1 MQTMSAMPLRRS
13 PDVPRIDVRGLSKT
27 FQLAGTAIE
36 AVRDVS
42 FSVRRGE
49 FVALLGPSGSGKSTV
64 LNMIATLIKPSSGQ
78 ILIDGTPV
86 VAGKATPNVGYV
98 FQRDTLFPWRTVA
111 DNIGYGLQLAGV
123 PEPERKQR
131 IAACVAQA
139 GLQGFEHAYP
149 SALSGGMRQRAALM
163 RTLVVEPQVL
173 LMDEPFGALDTH
185 TKIDMHDVLLRIW
198 DREQQT
204 VLVRDPR
211 PRRGADAGRPHH
223 PVFGAA
229 RPDQGHVRGGFCPA
243 ARRGEGARDPAL
255 RRTVPAY
262 LALARGGIRQGPQP
276 MRRPRRPVSTLAW
289 QALICV
295 AVLSIWQWGY
305 DLHGRFPWVVPD
317 LLDPYFVSKPSEIF
331 EHFLILSCL
340 KSKLGVF
347 NGWFN
352 GDFGRCMARYD
363 NNLWVATA
371 VTLKNTFFGFVT
383 GVSSGFAVGLILG
396 RSDRLSAIFQP
407 FITAVNSIPR
417 IALAPII
424 VLAFGI
430 GDTSKVVTSWIV
442 VVFLVFFNTFEG
454 ARSIDEG
461 FVNVARL
468 LGASEWQ
475 ITRTV
480 VIPSTMAWVFA
491 SLSPA
496 ISFALIG
503 VIVGEFIGAERGI
516 GRLIIESESRAE
528 ASGMMVAVI
537 VLMLVG
543 VALSAMIWRLQA
555 YLLRWQ
561 QHNLVE

>member
-1 MQTMSAMPLRRS
+1 M
-13 PDVPRIDVRGLSKT
+13 
-27 FQLAGTAIE
+27 
-36 AVRDVS
+36 
-42 FSVRRGE
+42 
-49 FVALLGPSGSGKSTV
+49 
-64 LNMIATLIKPSSGQ
+64 
-78 ILIDGTPV
+78 
-86 VAGKATPNVGYV
+86 KA
-98 FQRDTLFPWRTVA
+98 
-111 DNIGYGLQLAGV
+111 
-123 PEPERKQR
+123 
-131 IAACVAQA
+131 
-139 GLQGFEHAYP
+139 
-149 SALSGGMRQRAALM
+149 
-163 RTLVVEPQVL
+163 
-173 LMDEPFGALDTH
+173 
-185 TKIDMHDVLLRIW
+185 
-198 DREQQT
+198 
-204 VLVRDPR
+204 
-211 PRRGADAGRPHH
+211 
-223 PVFGAA
+223 
-229 RPDQGHVRGGFCPA
+229 
-243 ARRGEGARDPAL
+243 
-255 RRTVPAY
+255 
-262 LALARGGIRQGPQP
+262 
-276 MRRPRRPVSTLAW
+276 RRPVSTFAW
-289 QALICV
+289 QTFICI

-305 DLHGRFPWVVPD
+305 DLHASIPWLVPD
-317 LLDPYFVSKPSEIF
+317 LLDPYFVSKPSQIF
-331 EHFLILSCL
+331 EQFLILSCF

-347 NGWFN
+347 NGWLN
-352 GDFGRCMARYD
+352 GDFAKCMARSD

-371 VTLKNTFFGFVT
+371 VTLKNTFFGFLA
-383 GVSSGFAVGLILG
+383 GVSSGFVAGLILG

-516 GRLIIESESRAE
+516 GRLIIESEARAE

-543 VALSAMIWRLQA
+543 VVLSAVIRRLQT

-561 QHNLVE
+561 QHNMVE

>member
-1 MQTMSAMPLRRS
+1 MRS
-13 PDVPRIDVRGLSKT
+13 
-27 FQLAGTAIE
+27 
-36 AVRDVS
+36 
-42 FSVRRGE
+42 
-49 FVALLGPSGSGKSTV
+49 
-64 LNMIATLIKPSSGQ
+64 
-78 ILIDGTPV
+78 
-86 VAGKATPNVGYV
+86 
-98 FQRDTLFPWRTVA
+98 
-111 DNIGYGLQLAGV
+111 
-123 PEPERKQR
+123 
-131 IAACVAQA
+131 
-139 GLQGFEHAYP
+139 
-149 SALSGGMRQRAALM
+149 
-163 RTLVVEPQVL
+163 
-173 LMDEPFGALDTH
+173 
-185 TKIDMHDVLLRIW
+185 
-198 DREQQT
+198 
-204 VLVRDPR
+204 
-211 PRRGADAGRPHH
+211 
-223 PVFGAA
+223 
-229 RPDQGHVRGGFCPA
+229 
-243 ARRGEGARDPAL
+243 
-255 RRTVPAY
+255 
-262 LALARGGIRQGPQP
+262 
-276 MRRPRRPVSTLAW
+276 RRPISTFAR
-289 QALICV
+289 QAFICV

-305 DLHGRFPWVVPD
+305 DLHTIVPWLVPD

-331 EHFLILSCL
+331 ERFLILSCF

-347 NGWFN
+347 NGWSN
-352 GDFGRCMARYD
+352 GDFAKCLARSD
-363 NNLWVATA
+363 NNLWIATA
-371 VTLKNTFFGFVT
+371 ITLQNTFFGFIA
-383 GVSSGFAVGLILG
+383 GVSSGFVVGLILG

-516 GRLIIESESRAE
+516 GRLIIESEARAE

-543 VALSAMIWRLQA
+543 VVLSAAIRRLQT

-561 QHNLVE
+561 QHNMVD

>member
-1 MQTMSAMPLRRS
+1 M
-13 PDVPRIDVRGLSKT
+13 K
-27 FQLAGTAIE
+27 
-36 AVRDVS
+36 
-42 FSVRRGE
+42 VRR
-49 FVALLGPSGSGKSTV
+49 PI
-64 LNMIATLIKPSSGQ
+64 N
-78 ILIDGTPV
+78 
-86 VAGKATPNVGYV
+86 
-98 FQRDTLFPWRTVA
+98 
-111 DNIGYGLQLAGV
+111 
-123 PEPERKQR
+123 
-131 IAACVAQA
+131 
-139 GLQGFEHAYP
+139 
-149 SALSGGMRQRAALM
+149 
-163 RTLVVEPQVL
+163 TLV
-173 LMDEPFGALDTH
+173 
-185 TKIDMHDVLLRIW
+185 
-198 DREQQT
+198 
-204 VLVRDPR
+204 
-211 PRRGADAGRPHH
+211 
-223 PVFGAA
+223 
-229 RPDQGHVRGGFCPA
+229 
-243 ARRGEGARDPAL
+243 
-255 RRTVPAY
+255 
-262 LALARGGIRQGPQP
+262 
-276 MRRPRRPVSTLAW
+276 W
-289 QALICV
+289 QAFICV
-295 AVLSIWQWGY
+295 AVLSVWQWGY
-305 DLHGRFPWVVPD
+305 DLHASVPWLVPD
-317 LLDPYFVSKPSEIF
+317 LLDPYFVSKPSQIF
-331 EHFLILSCL
+331 EQFLILSCL

-352 GDFGRCMARYD
+352 GEFAKCMARSE

-371 VTLKNTFFGFVT
+371 VTLKNTFFGFIAGVT
-383 GVSSGFAVGLILG
+383 SGFVAGLILG

-516 GRLIIESESRAE
+516 GRLIIESEARAE
-528 ASGMMVAVI
+528 ASGMMVAVM

-543 VALSAMIWRLQA
+543 MTLSAMIRRLQS

-561 QHNLVE
+561 QHNMVE

>member
-1 MQTMSAMPLRRS
+1 M
-13 PDVPRIDVRGLSKT
+13 
-27 FQLAGTAIE
+27 
-36 AVRDVS
+36 
-42 FSVRRGE
+42 
-49 FVALLGPSGSGKSTV
+49 
-64 LNMIATLIKPSSGQ
+64 KPS
-78 ILIDGTPV
+78 
-86 VAGKATPNVGYV
+86 
-98 FQRDTLFPWRTVA
+98 RH
-111 DNIGYGLQLAGV
+111 
-123 PEPERKQR
+123 
-131 IAACVAQA
+131 AA
-139 GLQGFEHAYP
+139 
-149 SALSGGMRQRAALM
+149 
-163 RTLVVEPQVL
+163 
-173 LMDEPFGALDTH
+173 
-185 TKIDMHDVLLRIW
+185 
-198 DREQQT
+198 
-204 VLVRDPR
+204 
-211 PRRGADAGRPHH
+211 
-223 PVFGAA
+223 
-229 RPDQGHVRGGFCPA
+229 
-243 ARRGEGARDPAL
+243 
-255 RRTVPAY
+255 
-262 LALARGGIRQGPQP
+262 
-276 MRRPRRPVSTLAW
+276 STWAW
-289 QALICV
+289 QVLICV
-295 AVLSIWQWGY
+295 TVLSIWQWGY
-305 DLHGRFPWVVPD
+305 DLHASVPWLVPD

-331 EHFLILSCL
+331 QNFLVLSCF

-352 GDFGRCMARYD
+352 GDFSRCMARTE

-371 VTLKNTFFGFVT
+371 VTLKNTFFGFIA
-383 GVSSGFAVGLILG
+383 GVSSGFVAGLILG

-430 GDTSKVVTSWIV
+430 GDTSKIVTSWIV

-461 FVNVARL
+461 FVNAARL

-516 GRLIIESESRAE
+516 GRLIIESEARAE

-543 VALSAMIWRLQA
+543 VALSAIIRRLQA

-561 QHNLVE
+561 QHNMVE

>member
-1 MQTMSAMPLRRS
+1 
-13 PDVPRIDVRGLSKT
+13 
-27 FQLAGTAIE
+27 
-36 AVRDVS
+36 
-42 FSVRRGE
+42 
-49 FVALLGPSGSGKSTV
+49 
-64 LNMIATLIKPSSGQ
+64 
-78 ILIDGTPV
+78 
-86 VAGKATPNVGYV
+86 
-98 FQRDTLFPWRTVA
+98 
-111 DNIGYGLQLAGV
+111 
-123 PEPERKQR
+123 
-131 IAACVAQA
+131 
-139 GLQGFEHAYP
+139 
-149 SALSGGMRQRAALM
+149 
-163 RTLVVEPQVL
+163 
-173 LMDEPFGALDTH
+173 
-185 TKIDMHDVLLRIW
+185 
-198 DREQQT
+198 
-204 VLVRDPR
+204 
-211 PRRGADAGRPHH
+211 
-223 PVFGAA
+223 
-229 RPDQGHVRGGFCPA
+229 
-243 ARRGEGARDPAL
+243 
-255 RRTVPAY
+255 
-262 LALARGGIRQGPQP
+262 
-276 MRRPRRPVSTLAW
+276 MRRHPRLRTLAW
-289 QALICV
+289 QIAICLV
-295 AVLSIWQWGY
+295 VLSIWQWGY
-305 DLHGRFPWVVPD
+305 DLHTRLPWLVPD

-331 EHFLILSCL
+331 ENFLILSCF

-347 NGWFN
+347 NGWLN
-352 GDFGRCMARYD
+352 GDFAKCLARNQ

-371 VTLKNTFFGFVT
+371 VTLKNTFFGFAT
-383 GVSSGFAVGLILG
+383 GVVSGFVVGLILG

-430 GDTSKVVTSWIV
+430 GDMSKIVTSWIV

-491 SLSPA
+491 SLTPA

-516 GRLIIESESRAE
+516 GRLIIESEARGE

-543 VALSAMIWRLQA
+543 VVLSAIIWRLQA

-561 QHNLVE
+561 QHNMVE